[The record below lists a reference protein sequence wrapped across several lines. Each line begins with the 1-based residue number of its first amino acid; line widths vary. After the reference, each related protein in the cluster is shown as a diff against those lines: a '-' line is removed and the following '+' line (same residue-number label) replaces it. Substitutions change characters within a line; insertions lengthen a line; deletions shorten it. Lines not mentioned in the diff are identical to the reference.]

1 MEKVF
6 IFLGPTGTGKTSDS
20 IKFGEKN
27 NGEILNIDSAQFYK
41 NFNIGT
47 GIPSLEERK
56 SLIHHFFS
64 FIEVEEELNSFEF
77 IKLLENKIEEII
89 KNKKTP
95 IIVGGSHFY
104 IYSLFFKQEEKSSK
118 KTIDFNL
125 KKEEYE
131 KNNSFELWQKLN
143 KIDKNR
149 AEHININDKKRIIN
163 SLISIE
169 ENEGIFFKLKFN
181 PKFNF
186 VVFEKEKGE
195 NYKDILKKRI
205 DLFFESGWIKEVENL
220 KENKINFLE
229 RKKFIGYLD
238 IIKFIKN
245 NNFKNENKRDFFLL
259 KEEILKKTFF
269 YAKKQSKFIK
279 KLNKELTLMN
289 VEWTKI

>member
-1 MEKVF
+1 MEVRIF
-6 IFLGPTGTGKTSDS
+6 IF
-20 IKFGEKN
+20 
-27 NGEILNIDSAQFYK
+27 
-41 NFNIGT
+41 
-47 GIPSLEERK
+47 
-56 SLIHHFFS
+56 IHYF
-64 FIEVEEELNSFEF
+64 L
-77 IKLLENKIEEII
+77 
-89 KNKKTP
+89 NKKKN
-95 IIVGGSHFY
+95 H
-104 IYSLFFKQEEKSSK
+104 QK